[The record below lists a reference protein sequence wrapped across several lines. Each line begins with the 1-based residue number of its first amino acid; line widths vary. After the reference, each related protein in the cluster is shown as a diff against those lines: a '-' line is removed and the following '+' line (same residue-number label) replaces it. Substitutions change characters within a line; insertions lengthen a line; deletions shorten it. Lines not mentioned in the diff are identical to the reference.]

1 MEESSKLSWRIFVDQ
16 TSLFCL
22 VLIVRIWIQF
32 GSKSIN
38 CLVVMVSTPT
48 IVFYK
53 SLKLCTNY
61 QHFLKAIKNIPNHPD
76 TSQSPKANS
85 QQYVQ
90 RQHNTQKMSVNLL
103 W

>member
-1 MEESSKLSWRIFVDQ
+1 MEESSKLSWRIFVNH

-22 VLIVRIWIQF
+22 VLIVRIWIQL

-53 SLKLCTNY
+53 SLKLCANY
-61 QHFLKAIKNIPNHPD
+61 QHFLKAIKKH
-76 TSQSPKANS
+76 SKSPRHFPVPES
-85 QQYVQ
+85 
-90 RQHNTQKMSVNLL
+90 
-103 W
+103 